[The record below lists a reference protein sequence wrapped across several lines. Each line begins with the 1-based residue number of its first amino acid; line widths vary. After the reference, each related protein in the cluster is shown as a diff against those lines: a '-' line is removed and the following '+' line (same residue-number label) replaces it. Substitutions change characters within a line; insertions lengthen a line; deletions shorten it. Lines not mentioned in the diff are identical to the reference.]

1 MLKALIL
8 SIVVA
13 VVSGQTV
20 VSFEVASIKPSPPAM
35 LGSGFRLP
43 GGGRFEATHVTVK
56 DMVAFAFDVRDF
68 NVSGG
73 PSWASTD
80 RYEILAK
87 TDQGA
92 TRPQMRE
99 MLKLLLADRF
109 KLVVRHE
116 TKQATVYRL
125 LVGRSNPKLKQ
136 SAGASG
142 FLKFV
147 SRGHI
152 EGDGVTMSGL
162 ASYLQTLLGQ
172 VVQDQTGL
180 VANYDFSL
188 NWTPDEGQAG
198 KPGAGAAPRNPDD
211 DSAAS
216 IFTALQEQ
224 LGLKLESSKG
234 PVDNLAIEHVE
245 KPSEN

>member
-1 MLKALIL
+1 MNLCKSRVYFGVPL
-8 SIVVA
+8 V
-13 VVSGQTV
+13 TV
-20 VSFEVASIKPSPPAM
+20 GDKRFLCVRK
-35 LGSGFRLP
+35 
-43 GGGRFEATHVTVK
+43 GGG
-56 DMVAFAFDVRDF
+56 
-68 NVSGG
+68 
-73 PSWASTD
+73 
-80 RYEILAK
+80 
-87 TDQGA
+87 
-92 TRPQMRE
+92 
-99 MLKLLLADRF
+99 
-109 KLVVRHE
+109 
-116 TKQATVYRL
+116 
-125 LVGRSNPKLKQ
+125 
-136 SAGASG
+136 
-142 FLKFV
+142 
-147 SRGHI
+147 
-152 EGDGVTMSGL
+152 
-162 ASYLQTLLGQ
+162 QTLLGQ